1 MSSLAQ
7 HPLRRLEGRRL
18 NSYTLRV
25 TRLVPAEKSGWV
37 RFHLVVAVEEDEF
50 APPVVEGIYSAG
62 GRGVLPWIEALAY
75 HPQLRCG
82 EKTLELAAHGW
93 DVALFTALGE
103 LIPPGG
109 HIMVGC
115 ETPPHHETYQA
126 LLKGV
131 PPAATVLGTAL
142 FQASFRK
149 VKFFYLAEG
158 GWEGQQKLWAEKPL
172 HQEMRREWDAAT
184 ARDLRRFLSA
194 PVVAPAAAGCVSRA
208 AALLKEM
215 EVGEKNKKTAADS

>member
-1 MSSLAQ
+1 VTLLAQ

-18 NSYTLRV
+18 SSYTLRV
-25 TRLVPAEKSGWV
+25 ARLVPAEKSGWV
-37 RFHLVVAVEEDEF
+37 RFHLVVVGAEGEF

-75 HPQLRCG
+75 QPQVRCG
-82 EKTLELAAHGW
+82 EKTLELAAHGR
-93 DVALFTALGE
+93 DLALFSALGE

-131 PPAATVLGTAL
+131 PPAATALGAAL
-142 FQASFRK
+142 LRAGFRK

-172 HQEMRREWDAAT
+172 HEEMRREWDAAT
-184 ARDLRRFLSA
+184 ARDLRRFLSTPA
-194 PVVAPAAAGCVSRA
+194 EAPAAAACVSRA
-208 AALLKEM
+208 ATLLKEM
-215 EVGEKNKKTAADS
+215 EEGEKNRKTASDS